1 MSNMIIIAALAIIL
15 TFAIKNTVSH
25 FKGESSCCGGG
36 SKDVKTKPG
45 KLNNVIST
53 KIVKIDGMHCE
64 HCYTRVANLF
74 NSMEGVNARVYG
86 KRGEAVLKFEKIMR
100 DDDIKKIIEDN
111 GYSVVSITEK

>member
-1 MSNMIIIAALAIIL
+1 MSNMIIVIALAIIL

-25 FKGESSCCGGG
+25 FKGEGACCGGG
-36 SKDVKTKPG
+36 SKDVKTKPV
-45 KLNNVIST
+45 KLKNVVST
-53 KIVKIDGMHCE
+53 KTVKIDGMHCE

-86 KRGEAVLKFEKIMR
+86 KKGEAVLKFEKVIS

-111 GYSVVSITEK
+111 GYSVVAITEK